1 MKRRMMTPDELQEAL
16 KGIVEKERADREVK
30 SLARSIDTLRG
41 DLASSLART
50 SGWLSPA
57 EKIAVLHRTSN
68 WETIRSREKG
78 DLLMAA
84 GCYREAIPI
93 FETFS
98 HWRKIGD
105 AQLALGDVDAARS
118 SYERGENKAKGKE
131 YAAFRAGPDLDR
143 LIALAIRRQDWGAV
157 LDLVRQGK
165 PDPLGKNDV
174 VFCGS
179 NRAKGPL
186 VKLCAHASWKLG
198 DASILPEMP
207 RLFAMS
213 EAELKVIFANAASGS
228 FDRDVTKLA
237 NPGLLKVKPN
247 TLACVLREGST
258 PLAEQVAAF
267 LNGLDQGY
275 RDALANV
282 RSWQKSGAASELD
295 RAIYWLTCLGNY
307 EIFQTLLFRLR
318 CDLDA
323 WVDPHPTNID
333 FYVSHAW
340 LTRACMRELLGDLI
354 GGQGEPSPAV
364 LLSCAIQHSASPF
377 ELDFDELDAKA
388 RNMEQIRSQPT
399 WAEAVVARWASEG
412 GLRPH
417 WEKVRATTDPKTR
430 SDPRRL
436 PAYGALCDE
445 IIDVLEAAW
454 ERDFNKIRW
463 KAEEAAYLTLKLLL
477 PDAVIER
484 HARPSW
490 LSPQHLDIFL
500 PEYGVAVEY
509 QGEQHYRPVD
519 VFGGRAGFAATIERD
534 ERKRRIC
541 ALAGIRLECIRYD
554 ESVDDRL
561 RQIAD
566 ACRSKVGVR

>member
-16 KGIVEKERADREVK
+16 KGIVAKELADREVQ
-30 SLARSIDTLRG
+30 SVARSVDTLRG

-50 SGWLSPA
+50 NGWLSPA
-57 EKIAVLHRTSN
+57 EKISVLHRTWN
-68 WETIRSREKG
+68 WEALRSRERV

-105 AQLALGDVDAARS
+105 AQLAMGEIDAARS
-118 SYERGENKAKGKE
+118 SYERGENKASAKE

-143 LIALAIRRQDWGAV
+143 LIALAIRRQDWRQA

-165 PDPLGKNDV
+165 PDPLGKSDV
-174 VFCGS
+174 VFGGS

-186 VKLCAHASWKLG
+186 VKLCAHASWRLG
-198 DASILPEMP
+198 DAMILTDMP

-213 EAELKVIFANAASGS
+213 EAELKVIFANAASGA
-228 FDRDVTKLA
+228 FERDVTKLA
-237 NPGLLKVKPN
+237 NPGLLKVKPS
-247 TLACVLREGST
+247 TLASVLRDGATALSGE
-258 PLAEQVAAF
+258 VAAF
-267 LNGLDQGY
+267 FDGLDVGY
-275 RDALANV
+275 REALANI
-282 RSWQKSGAASELD
+282 RSWQKSGAASDLD
-295 RAIYWLTCLGNY
+295 RAIYWLTHLGSY
-307 EIFQTLLFRLR
+307 DLFQTLLFRLR

-354 GGQGEPSPAV
+354 RGQGEPTPAV

-377 ELDFDELDAKA
+377 ELDFEKLDAKA

-412 GLRPH
+412 RLTAH
-417 WEKVRATTDPKTR
+417 WTKVCAASDPSSR

-436 PAYGALCDE
+436 PAYGALCNE
-445 IIDVLEAAW
+445 LIGVLEAAW
-454 ERDFNKIRW
+454 ERDFNEVRW
-463 KAEEAAYLTLKLLL
+463 KAEEAAFLTLKLLL
-477 PDAVIER
+477 PDAVVER

-500 PEYGVAVEY
+500 PEYGIAIEY
-509 QGEQHYRPVD
+509 QGEQHYRPID
-519 VFGGRAGFAATIERD
+519 VFGGEAGFAATVERD

-541 ALAGIRLECIRYD
+541 KLAGIKLECIRYD

-561 RQIAD
+561 RQIAGS
-566 ACRSKVGVR
+566 CRSKVGAR

>member
-16 KGIVEKERADREVK
+16 KGIVETERADREVK
-30 SLARSIDTLRG
+30 SLSRSIDTLRG

-50 SGWLSPA
+50 NGWLTPA
-57 EKIAVLHRTSN
+57 EKIAVLHRTST
-68 WETIRSREKG
+68 WETIRSRERV

-118 SYERGENKAKGKE
+118 SYERGENKVAGKE

-143 LIALAIRRQDWGAV
+143 LIALAVRRGDWRTT

-165 PDPLGKNDV
+165 PDPLGKSDV
-174 VFCGS
+174 IFGGG

-198 DASILPEMP
+198 DASILADMP
-207 RLFAMS
+207 RLFAMTES
-213 EAELKVIFANAASGS
+213 ELKVIFANAASGA
-228 FDRDVTKLA
+228 FERDVTKLA
-237 NPGLLKVKPN
+237 NPGLLKVKPS
-247 TLACVLREGST
+247 TLGDVLREGAT
-258 PLAEQVAAF
+258 PLSNKVVAF
-267 LNGLDQGY
+267 LNDLDAGY
-275 RDALANV
+275 RKALTDI
-282 RSWQKSGAASELD
+282 RSWQKSGVASELD
-295 RAIYWLTCLGNY
+295 RAIYWLTYLGSY
-307 EIFQTLLFRLR
+307 DLFQTLLFRLR

-323 WVDPHPTNID
+323 WIDPHPTNID

-340 LTRACMRELLGDLI
+340 LTRACIRELLSDLI
-354 GGQGEPSPAV
+354 RGQNEPSPAV

-377 ELDFDELDAKA
+377 ELDFEKLDAKA

-412 GLRPH
+412 CLTKH
-417 WEKVRATTDPKTR
+417 WTKVCATTDPNTR

-436 PAYGALCDE
+436 PAYGAMCDE
-445 IIDVLEAAW
+445 VIDVLEAAW
-454 ERDFNKIRW
+454 ARDFNEVRW

-477 PDAVIER
+477 PDALIER

-500 PEYGVAVEY
+500 PEHGIAIEY
-509 QGEQHYRPVD
+509 QGEQHYYPID
-519 VFGGRAGFAATIERD
+519 IFGGEAGFAATVERD

-541 ALAGIRLECIRYD
+541 KLAGITLECIRYD
-554 ESVDDRL
+554 EPVDDRL
-561 RQIAD
+561 RQIAGS
-566 ACRSKVGVR
+566 CRSKAGVR